1 MKRALLTL
9 LLGLAAGIGAHE
21 AYLRQH
27 EPAATDTL
35 EGQLA
40 WMKSELKLTEPQFAR
55 IKELHQ
61 ASHPRLQA
69 MAAQVAL
76 MQTEFAEFEQTR
88 RTTDRV
94 DFLEF
99 ARFVESRRDLNRA
112 CLDSTKQLVLA
123 SAEVMD
129 PDQRARYL
137 HLVTSAEPLVGAL
150 LN

>member
-1 MKRALLTL
+1 MKRTLLTL
-9 LLGLAAGIGAHE
+9 VLGIAAGIGAHVG
-21 AYLRQH
+21 YYRTH

-40 WMKSELKLTEPQFAR
+40 WMKSELHLTDAQFER

-69 MAAQVAL
+69 MATQVAL
-76 MQTEFAEFEQTR
+76 MQSEFAEFERTR
-88 RTTDRV
+88 RTDDRV

-129 PDQRARYL
+129 PQQRAHYL
-137 HLVTSAEPLVGAL
+137 HLVKTAEPLVGAL